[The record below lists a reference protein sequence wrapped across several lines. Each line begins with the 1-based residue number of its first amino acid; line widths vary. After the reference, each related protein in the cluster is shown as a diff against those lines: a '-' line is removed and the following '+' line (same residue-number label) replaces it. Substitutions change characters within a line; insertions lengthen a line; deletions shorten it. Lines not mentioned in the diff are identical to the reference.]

1 MRYEWDPTKRASNL
15 AKHGIEFEAADDF
28 EWDTA
33 LIEADIRRDYG
44 EERFRALGL
53 IGNRVH
59 VLIYTPRGN
68 SRWIISLRK
77 ENLKEAVYYATRD

>member
-1 MRYEWDPTKRASNL
+1 LRYEWNPTKRASNL
-15 AKHGIEFEAADDF
+15 AKHGIEFEATDDF

-59 VLIYTPRGN
+59 VLIYPPVVPAGGSSAYGRQ
-68 SRWIISLRK
+68 I
-77 ENLKEAVYYATRD
+77 